1 MENKIYFK
9 EFPCYETAT
18 EKQKKCLRSIQYFDL
33 DLLPSDGLKREIEP
47 FIRTRCSQ
55 IGIVT
60 MGSERYHYDNIC
72 RFLHSLRDIPDTLLK
87 YDIPKWEKMM
97 KGWMLK
103 EQLPLIKKKVSVY
116 GTESWEKSALIR
128 YFLRILS
135 FIQPQDDRP
144 ETEKDIWKLK
154 NLDIPYHENPI
165 INYETLNFT
174 RILQPQIRKETK
186 RAIYYH
192 LQYEKL
198 ATISRELTSMRFF
211 SKYLWENY
219 PEVQSCAD
227 INREIIEEFLIYIK
241 TSGRKLKGTLDTLIK
256 IRSVL
261 ESVFKLYEYEGKE
274 GLFLNSDFPARTR
287 AEFRV
292 YSDEEIKRLNAGIA
306 KMDPQYARAMLIHQM
321 LGNRI
326 SDTLT
331 LRRDCLFK
339 IGDQDMITIHQLKTH
354 TFQKPIS
361 KELAQLIQKSIEFS
375 KERYGTSDYIFVNE
389 KDTSRPLQYETLK
402 TKVMGMIQKEQIKDD
417 SGKLMGF
424 GTHLYR
430 HYFGV
435 KLTEMHVDDWTLAK
449 LLGHKGLRSVK
460 YYRRLSNQRLAD
472 ETRGPRAMLSDM
484 MLQCLEGWEEE
495 YEQIRQNGRK
505 EKAVQ

>member
-9 EFPCYETAT
+9 EFSCYETAT

-47 FIRTRCSQ
+47 FIRARCSQ

-72 RFLHSLRDIPDTLLK
+72 RFLHSLQDVPDTLLK
-87 YDIPKWEKMM
+87 YDIPKWEKML

-103 EQLPLIKKKVSVY
+103 EQLPLIRKKVSVY

-128 YFLRILS
+128 YFLRMLS
-135 FIQPQDDRP
+135 FVQPLDDRP
-144 ETEKDIWKLK
+144 EVEKDVWKLE
-154 NLDIPYHENPI
+154 NLDISYHENPI
-165 INYETLNFT
+165 KNYETLNFT
-174 RILQPQIRKETK
+174 KIQQLQIRKETK

-192 LQYEKL
+192 LQHEKL
-198 ATISRELTSMRFF
+198 ATISRELTSMCFF

-241 TSGRKLKGTLDTLIK
+241 TSGRKSGWIRDTLLK
-256 IRSVL
+256 IRTVL
-261 ESVFKLYEYEGKE
+261 ESVSKLYKYVEK
-274 GLFLNSDFPARTR
+274 GLFLKTDFPPERR
-287 AEFRV
+287 AEFFV
-292 YSDEEIKRLNAGIA
+292 YSDEEIKRLNAGIT

-321 LGNRI
+321 LGTRI

-331 LRRDCLFK
+331 LRRDCLFQ
-339 IGDQDMITIHQLKTH
+339 IGNQDMITIHQLKTH